1 VTLPTT
7 VMLVLV
13 WRESCVDSFGL
24 FVRKQSISINE
35 CIMHKGVN
43 KQVDNKNGTSP
54 EVLHM
59 SQGKHRHYH

>member
-1 VTLPTT
+1 
-7 VMLVLV
+7 MLVLV

-35 CIMHKGVN
+35 CRMHKGVN